1 MENIQVNGKTKNLKE
16 MEYLYQVMVKNMMV
30 NGKMEKWMVKE

>member
-1 MENIQVNGKTKNLKE
+1 VNGKTKNLKE
-16 MEYLYQVMVKNMMV
+16 KEYLYQMMVKNMMV

>member
-16 MEYLYQVMVKNMMV
+16 KEYLYQVMVKNMMV